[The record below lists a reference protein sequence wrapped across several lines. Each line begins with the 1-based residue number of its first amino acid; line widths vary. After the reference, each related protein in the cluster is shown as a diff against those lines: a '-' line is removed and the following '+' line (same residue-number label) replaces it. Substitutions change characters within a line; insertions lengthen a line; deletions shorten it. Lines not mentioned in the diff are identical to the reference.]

1 METSFG
7 VSVPPPSGTPFPLPA
22 RRGSS
27 KMVSAVLSAS
37 RVSGLLGRALPRVG
51 RPMSR
56 GAHGEE
62 GSGTGARVGVGAS
75 VAGTRPGGAVT
86 LAGGLAGGSGRG

>member
-75 VAGTRPGGAVT
+75 VAGTGPGGAVT